1 MDQMTFDKE
10 AATRRFQAIGKKMGT
25 MVKEQVKKPS
35 VLKKL
40 DAYKEAGGVYGRI

>member
-1 MDQMTFDKE
+1 MEQMIFDKE
-10 AATRRFQAIGKKMGT
+10 AAVRRFQAIAKRMET

-40 DAYKEAGGVYGRI
+40 DEYKQV

>member
-1 MDQMTFDKE
+1 MEQMIFDKE
-10 AATRRFQAIGKKMGT
+10 AATRRFQAFSKKMDT

-40 DAYKEAGGVYGRI
+40 DEYKQM

>member
-1 MDQMTFDKE
+1 MEQMIFDKE
-10 AATRRFQAIGKKMGT
+10 AAARRFLAVSRKVET

-40 DAYKEAGGVYGRI
+40 GEYKQM

>member
-1 MDQMTFDKE
+1 MEQITFDKE
-10 AATRRFQAIGKKMGT
+10 AATRRFKAIGKKMET

-40 DAYKEAGGVYGRI
+40 DSYKQRW

>member
-1 MDQMTFDKE
+1 MEQMTFDKE
-10 AATRRFQAIGKKMGT
+10 AATRRLKTIGKKMGN

-40 DAYKEAGGVYGRI
+40 DAYKEAGGAYGRI

>member
-1 MDQMTFDKE
+1 MEQMIFDKE
-10 AATRRFQAIGKKMGT
+10 AATRRFMTIGKKMGN

-40 DAYKEAGGVYGRI
+40 DSYKQRW

>member
-1 MDQMTFDKE
+1 MEQMTFDKE
-10 AATRRFQAIGKKMGT
+10 AATRRFMTIGKKMGT

-40 DAYKEAGGVYGRI
+40 DSYKQRW

>member
-1 MDQMTFDKE
+1 MEQMIFDKE

-40 DAYKEAGGVYGRI
+40 NAYKEAGGVYGRI